1 MPRPEPLP
9 ALMAYE
15 QKVRLAIQVL
25 LSADEGDLPD
35 GLHSE
40 LLAFRDML
48 DLADL
53 RNIQHAVKGAP
64 GVPVLLA
71 GMLRE
76 QIRRGVLRKG
86 MTLPVAGVARA
97 YMVAESDARTA
108 LSALAGERLLAYG
121 EHSGPGCY
129 VVVAEPGSER
139 PRDAPGV
146 AVAAS

>member
-1 MPRPEPLP
+1 MTRPESLL

-15 QKVRLAIQVL
+15 QKVRLAVQVL

-35 GLHSE
+35 GLYGE

-76 QIRRGVLRKG
+76 QIRRGVLREG
-86 MTLPVAGVARA
+86 MPLSVAGVARA
-97 YMVAESDARTA
+97 YMAEESDARTA
-108 LSALAGERLLAYG
+108 LGALAGERLLAYG

-129 VVVAEPGSER
+129 VVVAEPGGER
-139 PRDAPGV
+139 PRNAPGV
-146 AVAAS
+146 AVVSR